1 MSRIAISLVSILFI
15 VMEATS
21 FAQGTLTLEGKLSFG
36 SRMPPDEQFLLDLES
51 EAGIVIQTTRT
62 LEGGNFRFANIGSG
76 IYYIHVDID
85 GFLDYREMV
94 WVTGRTYVD
103 VVLREEGSS
112 DGVAVAGFAGDPE
125 VVDVATL
132 ARRYPE
138 EAVAEYEKSL
148 EDVRKGDT
156 ERAIERLERALGL
169 AADFYQARNNL
180 GIQYQKLKRY
190 EDAEAEFR
198 QAHELNR
205 NAAQPLINIGSLWL
219 EQDDFQPAE
228 VVLREALRLD
238 PRSPA
243 ALYYLGS
250 ALYKL
255 SQLDE
260 AAGFLSRALDLDPV
274 PATRLM
280 LVNVYL
286 QQKKYAEVL
295 EQVDAYLEENPDGA
309 DREAVEDLRLQ
320 VLKEQG
326 PGIR

>member
-1 MSRIAISLVSILFI
+1 MSRFTIGFVCVFFI
-15 VMEATS
+15 VMEAASLT
-21 FAQGTLTLEGKLSFG
+21 QGTLIVEGKLSFG

-62 LEGGNFRFANIGSG
+62 LEGGNFRFANIASG

-85 GFLDYREMV
+85 GFVEHREMV

-103 VVLREEGSS
+103 IVLSEEGSS
-112 DGVAVAGFAGDPE
+112 EDVAVAGGPE

-132 ARRYPE
+132 ARKYPE

-156 ERAIERLERALGL
+156 ESAIERLEKALDL
-169 AADFYQARNNL
+169 APDFYQARNNL
-180 GIQYQKLKRY
+180 GIEYQKLERY
-190 EDAEAEFR
+190 EEAEAQFR

-219 EQDDFQPAE
+219 AQEDFRPAE
-228 VVLREALRLD
+228 VVLREAVRLD
-238 PRSPA
+238 PRSPS

-255 SQLDE
+255 SQFDE
-260 AAGFLSRALDLDPV
+260 AASCLSQAIEIDPS
-274 PATRLM
+274 PGIRLM
-280 LVNVYL
+280 LINVYL
-286 QQKKYAEVL
+286 QQENHAQVL
-295 EQVDAYLEENPDGA
+295 AQADAYLEENPDGA
-309 DREAVEDLRLQ
+309 DREAVEGLRSRM
-320 VLKEQG
+320 VKELG
-326 PGIR
+326 PGGR